1 MSHTCHTC
9 GRTDHNHVQHC
20 VACHQSFN
28 STTAGDMHRVGD
40 HGTRQGPNRR
50 RCLTPDEM
58 RHNGM
63 TQNPQGAWTTGDKLD
78 QNTIHKLRQ
87 HSETPRGDQP

>member
-9 GRTDHNHVQHC
+9 GHTDGNRTQHC

-58 RHNGM
+58 RHKGM
-63 TQNPQGAWTTGDKLD
+63 TQNPQGVWMTARKLN
-78 QNTIHKLRQ
+78 QQEITRK
-87 HSETPRGDQP
+87 SQP

>member
-9 GRTDHNHVQHC
+9 GHTDGNRTQHC

-58 RHNGM
+58 RHKGM
-63 TQNPQGAWTTGDKLD
+63 TQNPQGVWMAARKLN
-78 QNTIHKLRQ
+78 QQEITRKSQ
-87 HSETPRGDQP
+87 S

>member
-9 GRTDHNHVQHC
+9 GRTDGNRTQHC
-20 VACHQSFN
+20 VSCHQSFN

-58 RHNGM
+58 RHKGM
-63 TQNPQGAWTTGDKLD
+63 TQNPQGVWMTARKLN
-78 QNTIHKLRQ
+78 QQEITRK
-87 HSETPRGDQP
+87 SQP

>member
-9 GRTDHNHVQHC
+9 GRTNGNRTQHC
-20 VACHQSFN
+20 VSCHQSFN

-58 RHNGM
+58 RHKGM
-63 TQNPQGAWTTGDKLD
+63 TQNPQGVWMAARKLS
-78 QNTIHKLRQ
+78 QQEITRKSQ
-87 HSETPRGDQP
+87 S

>member
-9 GRTDHNHVQHC
+9 GRTDGNRTQHC
-20 VACHQSFN
+20 VSCHQSFN

-63 TQNPQGAWTTGDKLD
+63 TQNPQGVWMTARKPSQQEITRKS
-78 QNTIHKLRQ
+78 Q
-87 HSETPRGDQP
+87 S